1 MMQIITS
8 DLDLETEFTSISDR
22 FQYFSSA
29 LDSLLLQSDE
39 VVDVDVDIHN
49 LSDSLSPS
57 SSPSVSVSNKEVE
70 PLFVSEKSVGVITP
84 IVAIALATTTTATT
98 TTTIAA
104 ASAIVTSIATGK
116 LMPKKKN
123 DITSSSSNSAMNKSV
138 LLKIGKKGLNRLP
151 SPPTLNQ
158 SSPLLWK

>member
-98 TTTIAA
+98 TTIAA

>member
-49 LSDSLSPS
+49 LSDSLS
-57 SSPSVSVSNKEVE
+57 SSPSVSVSYEEVE
-70 PLFVSEKSVGVITP
+70 PLFVSEKSVSVITP
-84 IVAIALATTTTATT
+84 IVAIALALTTTTATT
-98 TTTIAA
+98 TATVAA
-104 ASAIVTSIATGK
+104 ASVTSTSITTGK
-116 LMPKKKN
+116 GMPKKKN
-123 DITSSSSNSAMNKSV
+123 DVTSSSTNLAMNKTV
-138 LLKIGKKGLNRLP
+138 ILKTGNNGLNRLP
-151 SPPTLNQ
+151 SPLALNQ
-158 SSPLLWK
+158 SSPLSWK